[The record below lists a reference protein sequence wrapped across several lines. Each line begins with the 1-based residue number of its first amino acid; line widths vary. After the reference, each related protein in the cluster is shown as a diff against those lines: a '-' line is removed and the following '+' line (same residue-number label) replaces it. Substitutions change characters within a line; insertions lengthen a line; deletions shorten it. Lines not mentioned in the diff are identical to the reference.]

1 MIKYLLPK
9 HGNSIIKINTEN
21 LDNFDL
27 VEYHATSIDWLW
39 IVDEDGVFNG
49 NPVHKGDI
57 IIRFYSLPGKKDSCE
72 TIIVTDNGMKDYY
85 KRYDEA
91 LIELENNR
99 KECCECCNCCEK
111 ACD

>member
-39 IVDEDGVFNG
+39 IVDEDGVFND

-99 KECCECCNCCEK
+99 KESCGDSVCCEK
-111 ACD
+111 CA